1 MVSYDQYLKV
11 LAEKEQDPKNEA
23 KYLFLTVYF
32 PSQNFPKNRLKKE
45 LKSFILV
52 KLRTNK
58 KINSS
63 QISKA
68 IIDQVNQALDNL
80 ESPPRGL
87 AFFAR
92 FNPEKYSGQ
101 KEKPIL
107 EDNFIF
113 IPLEKNPQ
121 KEAFLGPRF
130 DLDQLVWLADKGIDG
145 LVFQI
150 NRKEAN
156 IYVYDDH
163 RLFPV
168 ANQKNPFDK
177 DEEKHYLEKF
187 SPINLKGIFHGT
199 GEDSLAKREQEENRL
214 FLKKLKKFVKDQADL
229 TESFDYLI
237 INWST
242 RFVKLNSNFPQELV
256 AFFPK
261 TKPILIDKNI
271 TSPKQLEKLVIK
283 KTDQDR
289 KKIIKKQLR
298 EAKEEFSRYQDE
310 WQKILTAANQGKIQK
325 LFIKPVI
332 NKKGYVTRDNRIYNY
347 PAKGSRLVN
356 NIAPWLVHE
365 VLTSGGDIVI
375 LDPEIKGNFP
385 KAAALLRY

>member
-11 LAEKEQDPKNEA
+11 LAEKEQSPKNEA
-23 KYLFLTVYF
+23 EYLFLTVYF

-68 IIDQVNQALDNL
+68 IMNQVNQALDSL
-80 ESPPRGL
+80 ESLPRGL

-101 KEKPIL
+101 KEKSIP

-121 KEAFLGPRF
+121 KEAFLGSRF

-150 NRKEAN
+150 NQKEAN

-177 DEEKHYLEKF
+177 DEDKHYLEKF
-187 SPINLKGIFHGT
+187 SPINFKGIFHGT
-199 GEDSLAKREQEENRL
+199 GEDNLAKKEREENKL
-214 FLKKLKKFVKDQADL
+214 FLKKLKRFVKDRADL

-242 RFVKLNSNFPQELV
+242 RFVKLNSNFPQELT

-261 TKPILIDKNI
+261 TKLILIDKNI
-271 TSPKQLEKLVIK
+271 TSQKQLEKLVIK
-283 KTDQDR
+283 KTDQERR
-289 KKIIKKQLR
+289 KSIKKQLK
-298 EAKEEFSRYQDE
+298 EAKEKFSHYQDE
-310 WQKILTAANQGKIQK
+310 WQKILTAANQGRIQK

-332 NKKGYVTRDNRIYNY
+332 NKKGYVAWDNRIYNY
-347 PAKGSRLVN
+347 PVKGSRLVD

-365 VLTSGGDIVI
+365 VLASGGDIVI
-375 LDPEIKGNFP
+375 LDPKIKGNFP
-385 KAAALLRY
+385 KAAVLLRY